1 MNIDRNSKQIKE
13 HYENYLQHDIQKK
26 PWNLQEDLRLIEM
39 IGKYGTNWATIQ
51 AHMQGRIKC
60 QIKNRYYGHLK
71 RLEKKKSMINEKVIA
86 QKDN

>member
-1 MNIDRNSKQIKE
+1 
-13 HYENYLQHDIQKK
+13 
-26 PWNLQEDLRLIEM
+26 M

-71 RLEKKKSMINEKVIA
+71 RLEKKKSMNNDKVIA
-86 QKDN
+86 QKEN